1 MKCHILGVATYIVEN
16 GNLEIWDIKSKIL
29 ISVFGN
35 KANRVASCEL
45 KIVRITNKKLLII
58 IGPIK
63 MPTIRLVKIKYGL
76 KVLKWYILIGNIKTW
91 AIKITRICLNFLF
104 LIILWNNIMPN
115 VPPNDN
121 WNPTSKIQ

>member
-1 MKCHILGVATYIVEN
+1 MICHILGVAIYIVEN

-45 KIVRITNKKLLII
+45 KIVRITNRKLLII

-63 MPTIRLVKIKYGL
+63 IPTIKLVKIKYGL
-76 KVLKWYILIGNIKTW
+76 KVLKWYILIAVSIIIKGS
-91 AIKITRICLNFLF
+91 A
-104 LIILWNNIMPN
+104 
-115 VPPNDN
+115 
-121 WNPTSKIQ
+121 